1 LPKTFKSLPKW
12 RNFAKSGHTVQI
24 KFGHIHATLQSVLE
38 KAKDRIT
45 KIEKLPKIVEMW
57 KDNSKRAKDSTEG
70 SATRLGDLLDFGQ
83 VSKASDN
90 N

>member
-1 LPKTFKSLPKW
+1 MPKTFKSLPKW

-57 KDNSKRAKDSTEG
+57 KDNSKRAKRFHRRQCDQIG
-70 SATRLGDLLDFGQ
+70 RFIGLW
-83 VSKASDN
+83 ASF
-90 N
+90 